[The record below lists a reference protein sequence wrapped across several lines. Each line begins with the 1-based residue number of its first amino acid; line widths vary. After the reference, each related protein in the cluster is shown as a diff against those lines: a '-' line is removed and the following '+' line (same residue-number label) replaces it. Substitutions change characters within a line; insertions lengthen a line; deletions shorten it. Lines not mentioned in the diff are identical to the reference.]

1 MNLDYLTIAYIILGI
16 FGIIG
21 YLVVIKSKK
30 V

>member
-1 MNLDYLTIAYIILGI
+1 MNLDYLTIAYIILGV

-21 YLVVIKSKK
+21 YLIIVRSKK